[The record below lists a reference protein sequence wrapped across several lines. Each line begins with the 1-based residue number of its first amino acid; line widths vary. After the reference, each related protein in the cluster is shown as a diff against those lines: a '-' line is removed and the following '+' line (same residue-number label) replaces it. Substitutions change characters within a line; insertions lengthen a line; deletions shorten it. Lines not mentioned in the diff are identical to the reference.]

1 MTLAKFTGAM
11 LGLAYG
17 DAISFPALYHRFQTM
32 PRRRHN
38 FLWRTNRELDE
49 MNITRLTMP
58 FTHRQPAADL
68 EPYPTDDT
76 EFAMLTLRALLRETG
91 EVTQSTFLSVWLDEV
106 VPRAD
111 EVRSSFSERAA
122 IENLKRRVLPPA
134 SGNDN
139 PLHYEDSAV
148 ARAVPIGLYCAGDA
162 DRAAALAE
170 LDASIT
176 QAEDGIYAARVMA
189 VAIAL
194 LANGSTLTEALERAR
209 KEFPAGSWIEHG
221 DATARAMRDQ
231 ADEPE
236 DLPLLL
242 SAGLVNTVYSYG
254 SAAPET
260 LPAAFVIAEACGGD
274 LRRAVAVAN
283 AIPKS
288 ADSLPAMVG
297 AICGAL
303 QGDSAVTAK
312 WRAALTTL
320 RGVCL
325 PFMQG
330 EDVVAAATALYER
343 QASSGKRQDKS

>member
-1 MTLAKFTGAM
+1 MTLSNFTGAM

-17 DAISFPALYHRFQTM
+17 DAISFPALVHRFQTM

-38 FLWRTNRELDE
+38 FLWRTNSALDE

-91 EVTQSTFLSVWLDEV
+91 EVTQSSFLSVWWDEV
-106 VPRAD
+106 LPRAD

-162 DRAAALAE
+162 DRASELAE

-176 QAEDGIYAARVMA
+176 QAEDGIYAARAMA
-189 VAIAL
+189 AAIAL
-194 LANGSTLTEALERAR
+194 LANGAPLTEALERAR
-209 KEFPAGSWIEHG
+209 KEFPAGSWIEHC
-221 DATARAMRDQ
+221 DAIARAKLGE
-231 ADEPE
+231 ADDPD
-236 DLPLLL
+236 DLTLLL
-242 SAGLVNTVYSYG
+242 SAGLINTVYSYG
-254 SAAPET
+254 NAAPET
-260 LPAAFVIAEACGGD
+260 LPAAFVIAEACAGD

-303 QGDSAVTAK
+303 QGETAITAK
-312 WRAALTTL
+312 WRAALTTC

-325 PFMQG
+325 PFLQG
-330 EDVVAAATALYER
+330 EDIVAAATKLYEMK
-343 QASSGKRQDKS
+343 AVSP